1 MAEAMA
7 CLEGI
12 KLSVPLVAS
21 GIIIESD
28 CATLIKK
35 ISGTEMDR
43 SYTASVVSDIQ
54 RLVAHFPSFRFRKIS
69 REDNRPAHELA
80 RLCRVECSAGVLQGT
95 APPYMLE
102 LALLDCNQNFPPFN

>member
-1 MAEAMA
+1 
-7 CLEGI
+7 LEGI

-35 ISGTEMDR
+35 VSATEMDR
-43 SYTASVVSDIQ
+43 SDTSSVVSDIQ

-95 APPYMLE
+95 APPYVLE
-102 LALLDCNQNFPPFN
+102 LALLDCNQNLSSF